1 MVLRMLAR
9 GTVRKG
15 RKNGISI
22 QSEVFRIQI
31 RAGNENFI
39 ANGLHYLV
47 RWMDHINEVELSIRA
62 LSNLLFFFFVIVE
75 ILQK

>member
-31 RAGNENFI
+31 RAGNENLI

-47 RWMDHINEVELSIRA
+47 R
-62 LSNLLFFFFVIVE
+62 
-75 ILQK
+75 

>member
-39 ANGLHYLV
+39 ANGLHWYDEWITLMK
-47 RWMDHINEVELSIRA
+47 WNSPFEP
-62 LSNLLFFFFVIVE
+62 
-75 ILQK
+75 

>member
-15 RKNGISI
+15 RKNGIST
-22 QSEVFRIQI
+22 QSAVFRIQI

-39 ANGLHYLV
+39 ANGLH
-47 RWMDHINEVELSIRA
+47 
-62 LSNLLFFFFVIVE
+62 
-75 ILQK
+75 